1 MYIISS
7 RLLSTQIK
15 VQGDTVTIAFNSGY
29 SRTGRQ
35 WGFKVSAK
43 AFLEEESLELPWLL
57 DLAKGIG
64 IFAGKCA
71 VSTAVLVKRVQGAF
85 CLHRRV

>member
-1 MYIISS
+1 M
-7 RLLSTQIK
+7 QIK

-71 VSTAVLVKRVQGAF
+71 VRVVLVACQLIGAACRV
-85 CLHRRV
+85 